1 MAKNNAIAVNITEK
15 DYVRKTQ
22 EEMYIST
29 AKKVLH
35 KHFANAPVDDGQQ
48 AVLTVREAFKKGDTK
63 NPLYFGVLDPAKT
76 VVTLK
81 NGVSFEFARETFD
94 NIFIGNK
101 CETKPGKHGV
111 FLVVKNGD
119 KGYKAKACPMSATA
133 AKQIDNA
140 IFARAC
146 QQVVDNID
154 FTEVKSVDDVVILG
168 NVVTRSQVFS
178 NSNRRNLQIEFEK
191 AIEFDENDLAQALSL
206 PDCQVFLSKKSAVV
220 LWEV

>member
-1 MAKNNAIAVNITEK
+1 MAKNNANAVNITER
-15 DYVRKTQ
+15 DYFRKTQ
-22 EEMYIST
+22 EEVYIAT

-35 KHFANAPVDDGQQ
+35 KHFANAPVDNGQQ

-63 NPLYFGVLDPAKT
+63 NPLYFGLLEPAKT
-76 VVTLK
+76 TVTLK
-81 NGVSFEFARETFD
+81 DGTKFEFVREAFD

-101 CETKPGKHGV
+101 CETKPGKLGV
-111 FLVVKNGD
+111 FVVVKNGD

-140 IFARAC
+140 VFSRAC

-154 FTEVKSVDDVVILG
+154 FSEVTFVDDVIILG

-178 NSNRRNLQIEFEK
+178 NANRRNLQIEFEK
-191 AIEFDENDLAQALSL
+191 PIEFGENDLAQALSL
-206 PDCQVFLSKKSAVV
+206 PDCQVFMSKKSAVV

>member
-1 MAKNNAIAVNITEK
+1 MAKNNANAVNITEK

-22 EEMYIST
+22 EEVYIAT

-35 KHFANAPVDDGQQ
+35 KHFANAPVDNGQQ

-63 NPLYFGVLDPAKT
+63 NPLYFGVLEPAKT
-76 VVTLK
+76 TVTLRDGTK
-81 NGVSFEFARETFD
+81 FEFAREAFD

-101 CETKPGKHGV
+101 CDVKPGKRGV
-111 FLVVKNGD
+111 FIVVKNGD

-140 IFARAC
+140 VFSRAC

-154 FTEVKSVDDVVILG
+154 FSEVTFVDDVVILG

-178 NSNRRNLQIEFEK
+178 NANRRNLQIEFEK
-191 AIEFDENDLAQALSL
+191 PIEFGENDLAQALSL
-206 PDCQVFLSKKSAVV
+206 PDCQVFMSKKSAVV

>member
-1 MAKNNAIAVNITEK
+1 MAKNNASSVNITEK

-22 EEMYIST
+22 NEVYIAT

-63 NPLYFGVLDPAKT
+63 NPLYFGVLEPAKT
-76 VVTLK
+76 TVTLK
-81 NGVSFEFARETFD
+81 NGTAFEFTRETFD

-101 CETKPGKHGV
+101 CETKPGKRGV
-111 FLVVKNGD
+111 FLIVKNGD
-119 KGYKAKACPMSATA
+119 KGYKAKACPMTATA
-133 AKQIDNA
+133 AKQIDNT
-140 IFARAC
+140 IFCRAC

-154 FTEVKSVDDVVILG
+154 FSEVDFADDVVILG

-178 NSNRRNLQIEFEK
+178 NANRRNLQIEFEK
-191 AIEFDENDLAQALSL
+191 PIEFEENDLAQALAL
-206 PDCQVFLSKKSAVV
+206 PNCQVFLAKKSAVI

>member
-1 MAKNNAIAVNITEK
+1 MAKNNANAVNITEK

-22 EEMYIST
+22 EEVYIAT

-35 KHFANAPVDDGQQ
+35 KHFANAPVDNGQL

-63 NPLYFGVLDPAKT
+63 NPLYFGVLEPAKT
-76 VVTLK
+76 TVTLK
-81 NGVSFEFARETFD
+81 DGTTFDFAREVFD

-101 CETKPGKHGV
+101 CEVKPGKRGV
-111 FLVVKNGD
+111 FTVVKNGG
-119 KGYKAKACPMSATA
+119 KGYKAKACPMSAAA

-140 IFARAC
+140 VFSRAC

-154 FTEVKSVDDVVILG
+154 FSEVTFIDDVVILG
-168 NVVTRSQVFS
+168 NVVTRSQVFL
-178 NSNRRNLQIEFEK
+178 NANRRNLQIEFEK
-191 AIEFDENDLAQALSL
+191 PIEFGENDLAQALSL
-206 PDCQVFLSKKSAVV
+206 QDCQVFMSKKSAVI

>member
-1 MAKNNAIAVNITEK
+1 MAKNNANAVNITEK

-22 EEMYIST
+22 EEVYIAT

-35 KHFANAPVDDGQQ
+35 KHFANAPVDNGQQ

-63 NPLYFGVLDPAKT
+63 NPLYFGVLEPAKT
-76 VVTLK
+76 TVTLK
-81 NGVSFEFARETFD
+81 DGTKFEFVRETFD
-94 NIFIGNK
+94 NIFIGNN
-101 CETKPGKHGV
+101 CAVKPGKRGV
-111 FLVVKNGD
+111 FIVVKNGD

-133 AKQIDNA
+133 AKQIDDA
-140 IFARAC
+140 VFSRAC

-154 FTEVKSVDDVVILG
+154 FSEVTFVDDVVILG

-178 NSNRRNLQIEFEK
+178 NANRRNLQIEFEK
-191 AIEFDENDLAQALSL
+191 PIEFGENDLAQALSL
-206 PDCQVFLSKKSAVV
+206 SDCQVFLSKMSAVV

>member
-1 MAKNNAIAVNITEK
+1 VNITEK

-22 EEMYIST
+22 SEVYIAT

-63 NPLYFGVLDPAKT
+63 NPLYFGVLDPVKT
-76 VVTLK
+76 TVTLK
-81 NGVSFEFARETFD
+81 DGTTFEFTRETFD

-101 CETKPGKHGV
+101 CETKPGKRGV
-111 FLVVKNGD
+111 FLIVRNGD
-119 KGYKAKACPMSATA
+119 KGYRAKACPMTATA
-133 AKQIDNA
+133 AKQIDDT
-140 IFARAC
+140 IFCRTC

-154 FTEVKSVDDVVILG
+154 FSKVDFADDVIVLG

-178 NSNRRNLQIEFEK
+178 NANRSNLQIEFERP
-191 AIEFDENDLAQALSL
+191 IEFEESDLAQALGL
-206 PDCQVFLSKKSAVV
+206 LNCQVFLSKKSAVV

>member
-1 MAKNNAIAVNITEK
+1 MAKNNANAVNITEK

-22 EEMYIST
+22 EEVYIAT

-35 KHFANAPVDDGQQ
+35 KHFANAPVDNGQQ

-63 NPLYFGVLDPAKT
+63 NPLYFGVLEPTKT
-76 VVTLK
+76 TVTLK
-81 NGVSFEFARETFD
+81 DGTAFEFVRETFD

-101 CETKPGKHGV
+101 CEVKPGKRGV
-111 FLVVKNGD
+111 FIVVKNGD

-140 IFARAC
+140 VFSRSC

-154 FTEVKSVDDVVILG
+154 FSEVTFVDDVVILG

-178 NSNRRNLQIEFEK
+178 NANRRNLQIEFEK
-191 AIEFDENDLAQALSL
+191 PIEFEESDLAQALSL
-206 PDCQVFLSKKSAVV
+206 PDCQVFMSKKSAVV